1 MALGGHLV
9 SSLGQPTIEVQIYG
23 KIPDTWKKTSLP
35 YSSRRG
41 KKDDQEL

>member
-9 SSLGQPTIEVQIYG
+9 SSLGQPTINVQIYG
-23 KIPDTWKKTSLP
+23 KIPDAWKKISLA